1 MSLSDSSASSRK
13 SEPGV
18 LRDQPDVT
26 AASPR
31 VSVIVPTHKRPAL
44 LERALVSLE
53 KQTFLNFEVIVVENG
68 CPPEAEKIA
77 ARFQERGMRIRYF
90 YEPVPS
96 LPKARNIGIAHAL
109 GEFIAH
115 LDDDDEWEPSKLEV
129 QVKFLQKVH
138 DAGAVGCAVKMINE
152 KGELCRT
159 KTTDW
164 HGEVTLE
171 VLLRQGS
178 VIYSPSCILVR
189 RELHHKIGLFDESCR
204 YAHDYQFY
212 MKIVRAARLF
222 SLQDALVSYHVH
234 AGNMSHHS
242 LVGTHREVLGIL
254 RAARRD
260 APGDAA
266 QFSEAIKRRNVSLC
280 GQAVEAIEKGDPTR
294 GAQLLRTALG
304 ADPLIGLSIRWGRL
318 DLPLYHALR
327 PYGALLRAWF
337 RGLFLKQKR
346 KAGAISKKKAGI
358 FLYGKGL
365 GGNGRYVESLL
376 SGLEFDSADV
386 TVFLYCPESE
396 DRARFV
402 SRIEALG
409 AKIFPLN
416 EEALPVP
423 GGPEGRALG
432 PGTPLQTSADSSP
445 RPAART
451 PAGWIGQLK
460 LVLYYLKLTFTLRNF
475 FAAQK
480 LDVFFLSLGTFPTLP
495 HVCAAAALTGIKRK
509 AMIIHLFDEPRRLR
523 PVERFLT
530 QLVLR
535 ARFPVLALSKVMKS
549 SLIRHY
555 GFSSRRV
562 QVIYNGVDPDAS
574 SCEVSCALYDQEFDL
589 PPGTQP
595 ILVPARFHPVKGHE
609 ILLQALNQHE
619 SRLESCIF
627 LLAGEGPIEEQLKA
641 KVRTLRLQERV
652 KFIGFRADIPALAAY
667 CRFTVLP
674 SYNEGVPFVLLE
686 AMAAGKAVIA
696 TDVGGV
702 KEVVDSSCGY
712 VVRPGDPE
720 ELGTALVR
728 MAHLTQNEIR
738 AMGIRARE
746 KVLRLFTVQA
756 MTGKTLALLGLDCKK
771 AVLKVQAS

>member
-212 MKIVRAARLF
+212 MKVVRAARLF
-222 SLQDALVSYHVH
+222 SLEDALVSYHVH

-280 GQAVEAIEKGDPTR
+280 GQAVEAIEKGTPR
-294 GAQLLRTALG
+294 GVRSFFARLLELIPLSVFQSDGDDWICPSTTPCAPMARFSVLGSEDFSLSKSERPERFPKKKRAYFSTGKVLG
-304 ADPLIGLSIRWGRL
+304 ATAVMSKVYSAVWNSIRR
-318 DLPLYHALR
+318 
-327 PYGALLRAWF
+327 
-337 RGLFLKQKR
+337 
-346 KAGAISKKKAGI
+346 
-358 FLYGKGL
+358 
-365 GGNGRYVESLL
+365 
-376 SGLEFDSADV
+376 
-386 TVFLYCPESE
+386 
-396 DRARFV
+396 
-402 SRIEALG
+402 
-409 AKIFPLN
+409 
-416 EEALPVP
+416 
-423 GGPEGRALG
+423 
-432 PGTPLQTSADSSP
+432 TSP
-445 RPAART
+445 
-451 PAGWIGQLK
+451 
-460 LVLYYLKLTFTLRNF
+460 F
-475 FAAQK
+475 F
-480 LDVFFLSLGTFPTLP
+480 F
-495 HVCAAAALTGIKRK
+495 I
-509 AMIIHLFDEPRRLR
+509 
-523 PVERFLT
+523 
-530 QLVLR
+530 VLR
-535 ARFPVLALSKVMKS
+535 ARTERASFRGSKLSGLRFFP
-549 SLIRHY
+549 
-555 GFSSRRV
+555 
-562 QVIYNGVDPDAS
+562 
-574 SCEVSCALYDQEFDL
+574 
-589 PPGTQP
+589 
-595 ILVPARFHPVKGHE
+595 
-609 ILLQALNQHE
+609 
-619 SRLESCIF
+619 
-627 LLAGEGPIEEQLKA
+627 
-641 KVRTLRLQERV
+641 
-652 KFIGFRADIPALAAY
+652 
-667 CRFTVLP
+667 
-674 SYNEGVPFVLLE
+674 
-686 AMAAGKAVIA
+686 
-696 TDVGGV
+696 
-702 KEVVDSSCGY
+702 
-712 VVRPGDPE
+712 
-720 ELGTALVR
+720 
-728 MAHLTQNEIR
+728 
-738 AMGIRARE
+738 
-746 KVLRLFTVQA
+746 
-756 MTGKTLALLGLDCKK
+756 
-771 AVLKVQAS
+771 